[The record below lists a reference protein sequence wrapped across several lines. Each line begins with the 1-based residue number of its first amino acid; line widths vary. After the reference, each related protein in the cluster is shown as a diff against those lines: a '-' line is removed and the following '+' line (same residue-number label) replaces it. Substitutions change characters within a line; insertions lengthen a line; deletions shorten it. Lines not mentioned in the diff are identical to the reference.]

1 MAGAASAHQA
11 ATATREETS
20 QQRAARTRRTSAD
33 PQRAQQGAT
42 AAAADAPAA
51 LQALSRL
58 QQLADAS
65 PQVAQLRRLQALA
78 HARPAPVA
86 QLAGGPEEEE
96 EHHQAKFSTA
106 QLARG
111 PEEEELLQ
119 GKFSTTQLQPQ
130 LQQPARANHTGLPEQ
145 LRSGI
150 ESLSGL
156 SLEHVRVHYNSAQP
170 AQLNALA
177 YAQGSDIHL
186 SPGQERYLPHEA
198 WHVVQQAQGRVR
210 PTMQMKDGVQVNDD
224 AGLEREADVMG
235 ARALGM
241 GARQAAQAQRQ
252 PAASR
257 PLVTAAG
264 TLLGVAQCAGDK
276 VAFKA
281 GDVSA
286 QTQAIQNLAT
296 GVADIYTNYK
306 AGKKAQRNQL
316 DLKFTQQTSDLELRQ
331 TYLIK
336 AIEMSFFRDLKH
348 HLVHNFS
355 AKQIKDEGDKRDTFL
370 VDHALPDAKKIG
382 LLAQGRTL
390 AQTVYPLVQT
400 DLQERADENK
410 KINIKAL
417 NNILYRYSSS
427 YGRHAIADPI
437 VQGYERDYKASGV
450 DYSELVRLW
459 TEYAHA
465 QQFQL
470 TAVMDNDIAHV
481 EVVREGE
488 AQAVRIRI
496 ATVYFND
503 QRFERAP
510 LLDQTLNPNAPQQE
524 VREVYKHRE
533 SGQEYVQDAQNIFV
547 KRHVSR
553 ALNKYDNPDG
563 HRGVQIDADPR
574 KKTGSNDT
582 WAQIA
587 TQIPAMSSEQ
597 RETEIRNHQ
606 RAKEA
611 QGGSPFV
618 SFTTTS
624 HPIFGSSAKL
634 FESDRGVATV
644 DLARISKSRVFDTHT
659 DAAMERI
666 HEVEDPNPTLPY
678 AEGDDAYE
686 RNSAARDAMRTR
698 ELVVAGD
705 IPLDAITAVRDK
717 NGDYVRDPD
726 DQRFHR
732 PRTFA

>member
-1 MAGAASAHQA
+1 MPSTLTHAPQPASAESTRSAASASQ
-11 ATATREETS
+11 ESTS
-20 QQRAARTRRTSAD
+20 RGDAGSASQWQES
-33 PQRAQQGAT
+33 PRQLQQGARLAQLRSAS
-42 AAAADAPAA
+42 AAEPPARGGLPEGLQRGIETLSGMDMSGVRVHRNSAKPAA
-51 LQALSRL
+51 LQA
-58 QQLADAS
+58 
-65 PQVAQLRRLQALA
+65 
-78 HARPAPVA
+78 H
-86 QLAGGPEEEE
+86 
-96 EHHQAKFSTA
+96 
-106 QLARG
+106 
-111 PEEEELLQ
+111 
-119 GKFSTTQLQPQ
+119 
-130 LQQPARANHTGLPEQ
+130 
-145 LRSGI
+145 
-150 ESLSGL
+150 
-156 SLEHVRVHYNSAQP
+156 
-170 AQLNALA
+170 A
-177 YAQGSDIHL
+177 YAQGQDIHL
-186 SPGQERYLPHEA
+186 GPGQEKHLPHEA
-198 WHVVQQAQGRVR
+198 WHVVQQAQGRVK
-210 PTMQMKDGVQVNDD
+210 PTRQMKRGVAVNDD

-241 GARQAAQAQRQ
+241 GARQPAPAQRQ
-252 PAASR
+252 TAESR

-264 TLLGVAQCAGDK
+264 TLLGVAQCVGDK

-286 QTQAIQNLAT
+286 QTQEIQDLAT
-296 GVADIYTNYK
+296 GVAGIYANYK

-316 DLKFTQQTSDLELRQ
+316 DLNFTQQTSDLELRQ

-336 AIEMSFFRDLKH
+336 AIEMSFFQDQGQH
-348 HLVHNFS
+348 FVHNFS
-355 AKQIKDEGDKRDTFL
+355 AEKIKAEGDKRDTFL
-370 VDHALPDAKKIG
+370 VDHPLPDAKKYG

-410 KINIKAL
+410 KIDIKAL
-417 NNILYRYSSS
+417 NTILYRYSSS

-437 VQGYERDYKASGV
+437 VQGYEKGYKASGV

-459 TEYAHA
+459 TEYAQA

-470 TAVMDNDIAHV
+470 TAVMNDDIAQV
-481 EVVREGE
+481 DVVREGE
-488 AQAVRIRI
+488 AEAVPIRI

-510 LLDQTLNPNAPQQE
+510 LLDQTLNPLTPQEE

-533 SGQEYVQDAQNIFV
+533 SGQEYVQDAQDIFV

-563 HRGVQIDADPR
+563 ARGVQIDADPR
-574 KKTGSNDT
+574 KKTGSDDT

-587 TQIPAMSSEQ
+587 TQIPGRSPEE
-597 RETEIRNHQ
+597 RDTEIRNHQ

-666 HEVEDPNPTLPY
+666 HEVEDPDPTLPY

-717 NGDYVRDPD
+717 NGAYARSAL

-732 PRTFA
+732 P